1 MPQTLHLGLLR
12 PRRVFGGVA
21 VRLAKWLEETATLA
35 VTALAVV
42 TVVVAVSELLLL
54 TDGDGAAMQEN
65 RRNEAK
71 NWNPKGK
78 LEGEMGET
86 G

>member
-1 MPQTLHLGLLR
+1 M
-12 PRRVFGGVA
+12 
-21 VRLAKWLEETATLA
+21 A

-71 NWNPKGK
+71 NWNPTGK